1 MMKVILVTLLRRFH
15 VQAPQ
20 GQVCADAMQ
29 IKNDLAVHPD
39 ETSNFLDMIFI
50 PRNSDKCLKCWR
62 RLVSTYSAAL
72 LISSSQ
78 ENHSSLPGSI
88 LLIVN
93 IWWSMA
99 FYRHTSYGLSAN
111 QQTSVTW
118 PCPNQRTRAREN
130 TEAKSL
136 QGKWSV
142 LKAQFHKTCWKS

>member
-1 MMKVILVTLLRRFH
+1 MVMMKVILVTLLRRFH
-15 VQAPQ
+15 VQTPQ
-20 GQVCADAMQ
+20 GRVCVDKMQV
-29 IKNDLAVHPD
+29 KNDLAVHPN

-62 RLVSTYSAAL
+62 RSVSTYSGAL

-78 ENHSSLPGSI
+78 ENHSSLPDSI
-88 LLIVN
+88 ILIVN
-93 IWWSMA
+93 IRWSMA

-111 QQTSVTW
+111 QETSVTW
-118 PCPNQRTRAREN
+118 SCPNQRNRAREN

-142 LKAQFHKTCWKS
+142 KKLQS